1 MRAAAK
7 RRCRSAVP
15 PGSILAVPSCYLS
28 PMTSLWTRA
37 GLTWKEIGM
46 RLWRQIWE
54 DELLG
59 RCAEL
64 AYFFLF
70 SIFPLLLFLTTLLGY
85 LAQASTSLRWNLFW
99 YLARVSPSR
108 DVVALLNNTLTEI
121 TVARTGAKLYLS
133 LAVAV
138 WMASNGMLA
147 VSRTL

>member
-7 RRCRSAVP
+7 RRCRSAAWSRRPAIFPLYEDP
-15 PGSILAVPSCYLS
+15 P

-85 LAQASTSLRWNLFW
+85 LAQASAELRVNLFN
-99 YLARVSPSR
+99 YLARISPSR
-108 DVVALLNNTLTEI
+108 DVVVLL
-121 TVARTGAKLYLS
+121 
-133 LAVAV
+133 
-138 WMASNGMLA
+138 
-147 VSRTL
+147 